1 MRTAT
6 DVIRD
11 IRGGE
16 MVDELGQNLA
26 DLTNAVV
33 ATGKKGH
40 ISIKISISPA
50 SKGDCAVTVIDEIKA
65 NIPQL
70 AKSETLMFASFD
82 GSLSRQDPRQRNLE
96 LQAVT
101 TTTSPLHKAA

>member
-6 DVIRD
+6 DVLRD
-11 IRGGE
+11 IRAGE
-16 MVDELGQNLA
+16 MTEELSAELA
-26 DLTNAVV
+26 LLTNAVV

-40 ISIKISISPA
+40 ITLKISISPA
-50 SKGDCAVTVIDEIKA
+50 SKGDCAVTVVDEIKS

-70 AKSETLMFASFD
+70 AKSQTLMFVSPS

-96 LQAVT
+96 LTAVV
-101 TTTSPLHKAA
+101 TTSPTLQKAA